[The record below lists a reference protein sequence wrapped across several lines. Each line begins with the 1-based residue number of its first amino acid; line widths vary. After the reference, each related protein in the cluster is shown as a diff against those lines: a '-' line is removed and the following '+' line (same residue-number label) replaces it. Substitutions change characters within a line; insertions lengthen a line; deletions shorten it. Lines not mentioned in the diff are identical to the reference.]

1 MRNLV
6 SIVLLVILA
15 AGLSSCE
22 KIKGLFDV
30 EFETTLSGDLD
41 IYIQPS
47 VMKSTASHK
56 FEKYAI
62 VNMFDDIDIAEYD
75 ENIRYFEVNGVVAEV
90 ISVDKENVVFKSGTI
105 LSIYDDTDG
114 AEWTMLDDWPIVKGT
129 KLTLKD
135 IGGEVYQKV
144 KTILDKKGEFKVG
157 AEGESTEDNV
167 HITLR
172 IGIDTKVIANPL

>member
-1 MRNLV
+1 MRNLLN
-6 SIVLLVILA
+6 IFMLVILT

-30 EFETTLSGDLD
+30 EFETILQGDLD
-41 IYIQPS
+41 IYIQES
-47 VMKSTASHK
+47 VMKSTANHE
-56 FEKYAI
+56 FEKYAT
-62 VNMFDDIDIAEYD
+62 VNMFDDIDIAEYE
-75 ENIRYFEVNGVVAEV
+75 ENIRYFEVNGVMAEV
-90 ISVDKENVVFKSGTI
+90 MFVDKENVVFKSGTI
-105 LSIYDDTDG
+105 LTIFDDTDG
-114 AEWTMLDDWPIVKGT
+114 VEWTMQDDWPIAKGT

-157 AEGESTEDNV
+157 AKGESSEDNV